1 MVGKTV
7 EGNAM
12 SPLQQFIVGLT
23 AIGLVTTAV
32 LPQRQTASVVKSV
45 GTAGQGLYY
54 TVISGK
60 K

>member
-1 MVGKTV
+1 
-7 EGNAM
+7 M
-12 SPLQQFIVGLT
+12 SPLQRLIVGLT

-32 LPQRQTASVVKSV
+32 LPERQTIGVIKAA
-45 GTAGQGLYY
+45 GTATSGLYY

>member
-1 MVGKTV
+1 
-7 EGNAM
+7 M
-12 SPLQQFIVGLT
+12 SPLQQLIVGLT

-32 LPQRQTASVVKSV
+32 LPQRQTASVIKA
-45 GTAGQGLYY
+45 AGQATSGAYY